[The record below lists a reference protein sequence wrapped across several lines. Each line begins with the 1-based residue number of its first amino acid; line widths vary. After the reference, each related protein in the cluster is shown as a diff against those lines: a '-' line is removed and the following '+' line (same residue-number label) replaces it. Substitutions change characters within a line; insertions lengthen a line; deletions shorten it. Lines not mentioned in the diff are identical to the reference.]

1 MPNNENIII
10 LILEF
15 CEQILLSNTQTMNE
29 YFATKTIFS
38 LRGMA
43 QKVERLDF
51 DLNELLVQHLR
62 KLQLTQ
68 KCFHQ
73 NLLENFYKEILII

>member
-1 MPNNENIII
+1 M
-10 LILEF
+10 EF
-15 CEQILLSNTQTMNE
+15 YEQILLSNTQTMNE

-38 LRGMA
+38 LRGMV
-43 QKVERLDF
+43 QKVEQLDF

-62 KLQLTQ
+62 KLQLIQ

-73 NLLENFYKEILII
+73 NLLENFCKEILII